1 VIASKRKRRQAAT
14 ANIKTKVAMPRV
26 SFLDAMQDP
35 AFFGPWFTSSQS
47 WETWRTFAK
56 ALFGEP
62 LTAAEIEVF
71 ARHTGRHTPPAAPAR
86 EAWLPVGRRG
96 GKSLF
101 AAALAVYMACFR
113 DYRARLK
120 PGESAVVMVL
130 AADKDQATVVFDYIA
145 AFFQNVRLLAHLVD
159 KRGKESIQ
167 LTNRVTIRVQVASF
181 RRLRGR
187 TVACAILDECAFW
200 YSDEESRNPDTEIL
214 KALKPSMLT
223 IPDSLLIAI
232 SSPYA
237 KRGILWDAFSRYY
250 GKDESRV
257 LVWKADTEAM
267 NPLVNRGEIER
278 AYEEDPSAARAEFG
292 AEFRDDLESFVSP
305 EAVQL
310 VTVRGRT
317 SLPFEP
323 GKRYSAFVD
332 AAGGS
337 GQDSMSLAIARH
349 EGDKII
355 LCRVDEWRPPFS
367 PDEATK
373 ECVAI
378 LKEYGIDRVS
388 GDHYAGDWPT
398 DRFRAHRVMYVIA
411 ESTKSDFYAGLLPL
425 INSQRVELLD
435 HGRMISQLLALERS
449 TSRLGEDTISHPP
462 RGHDDLVNAVAGVLV
477 QVAAIAARPSGF
489 FVASMTKST
498 ADVARA
504 TSRKYMVQNPRG
516 EWEYYRDPRYE

>member
-1 VIASKRKRRQAAT
+1 VIAPRRKRQQPA
-14 ANIKTKVAMPRV
+14 ANIKTKFAMPRV

-35 AFFGPWFTSSQS
+35 ELFGPWFTSSQS

-56 ALFGEP
+56 TLFGEP
-62 LTAAEIEVF
+62 LTATEIEIF
-71 ARHTGRHTPPAAPAR
+71 TRHTGRHTPPTVPAR

-113 DYRARLK
+113 EYRGRLK
-120 PGESAVVMVL
+120 PGERAVVMVL
-130 AADKDQATVVFDYIA
+130 AADKDQAAVVFDYIK
-145 AFFQNVRLLAHLVD
+145 AFFEHVELLAGLVD

-167 LTNRVTIRVQVASF
+167 LTNHVTIRVQVASF

-237 KRGILWDAFSRYY
+237 KRGILWDAFNRYY
-250 GKDESRV
+250 GKDDSRV
-257 LVWKADTEAM
+257 LVWKADTESM
-267 NPLVNRGEIER
+267 NPLVDRSEIER

-292 AEFRDDLESFVSP
+292 AEFRDDLEAFVSP

-310 VTVRGRT
+310 VTIRGRT
-317 SLPFEP
+317 LLSFEP

-332 AAGGS
+332 PAGGS
-337 GQDSMSLAIARH
+337 GQDSMTLAIARH
-349 EGDKII
+349 EGNKII
-355 LCRVDEWRPPFS
+355 LCRLDEWRPPFS

-373 ECVAI
+373 ECVTI
-378 LKEYGIDRVS
+378 LKQYGIDRVV
-388 GDHYAGDWPT
+388 GDQYAGDWPS
-398 DRFRAHRVMYVIA
+398 DRFRAYRVQYVIA
-411 ESTKSDFYAGLLPL
+411 DSTKSECYAALLPL
-425 INSQRVELLD
+425 INSQRVEFLD
-435 HGRMISQLLALERS
+435 HKRMISQLLALERS
-449 TSRLGEDTISHPP
+449 TSRLGKDAISHPP
-462 RGHDDLVNAVAGVLV
+462 RGHDDLVNAVAGVVV
-477 QVAAIAARPSGF
+477 QAAKLAARPSWGS
-489 FVASMTKST
+489 VTSVTKST
-498 ADVARA
+498 ADVTRPWQ
-504 TSRKYMVQNPRG
+504 RKYMVQNPRG
-516 EWEYYRDPRYE
+516 EWEYYRDPRGE